1 MLNDEKI
8 KQMTELALF
17 EKNKGEQMFEINAYF
32 KKDYVGKHMLQ
43 SFFIYTFCYF
53 LIMTV
58 VVLYNLEDLMSSTNP
73 LGIFSIIYI
82 LIYFIGL
89 GTFEIIAH
97 RFYSEKYD
105 TAQKNLKTYIGRL
118 NILGKRFDNKDKAQN
133 NGG

>member
-1 MLNDEKI
+1 
-8 KQMTELALF
+8 
-17 EKNKGEQMFEINAYF
+17 MFFY
-32 KKDYVGKHMLQ
+32 
-43 SFFIYTFCYF
+43 
-53 LIMTV
+53 
-58 VVLYNLEDLMSSTNP
+58 
-73 LGIFSIIYI
+73 YI

>member
-1 MLNDEKI
+1 MLNEEKI

-53 LIMTV
+53 LIMMV
-58 VVLYNLEDLMSSTNP
+58 VILYNLEDLMSSTNP
-73 LGIFSIIYI
+73 LGIFSLVYI
-82 LIYFIGL
+82 FVYIIGL
-89 GTFEIIAH
+89 AGFEILSY

-118 NILGKRFDNKDKAQN
+118 NILCKRFDNREKTQN